1 MWNDPIVE
9 EVREA
14 RDQLA
19 GRFGYD
25 LGALVEYR
33 RKKEREE
40 VTVVVEQ
47 DAGILKR
54 SSRGVTPGLRQ
65 P

>member
-1 MWNDPIVE
+1 MWTDPIVE

-25 LGALVEYR
+25 FGALVEYL

-40 VTVVVEQ
+40 VVEV
-47 DAGILKR
+47 
-54 SSRGVTPGLRQ
+54 RGLGTDPGTGAQ
-65 P
+65 EA